1 MKKTTIGFALTG
13 SFCTFEKAL
22 TQMAELVRRGYEV
35 LPVVSFN
42 AGSLDTRF
50 MTAAHLRERLLE
62 ITGHLPIDTLK
73 DAEPIGPQ
81 KLCDV
86 FVIAPATGNS
96 LSKLVN
102 GQFDTPALLGAKS
115 HLRNEN
121 PLVLAVSTNDGLG
134 AAAQNIGRLL
144 TWRNVY
150 FVPFGQDDPVKKPRS
165 LVADFDQLPRTIAAA
180 LTGVQLQPMLY
191 GANVQKDEKC
201 CNKLATNAILQ

>member
-1 MKKTTIGFALTG
+1 MKQTTIGFALTG
-13 SFCTFEKAL
+13 SFCTFERAL
-22 TQMAELVRRGYEV
+22 SQMEELVKRGYDV
-35 LPVVSFN
+35 LPVLSFN
-42 AGSLDTRF
+42 AGTLDTRF
-50 MTAAHLRERLLE
+50 MKAERLRERITA
-62 ITGHLPIDTLK
+62 ITGHAPIDTLV
-73 DAEPIGPQ
+73 DAEPIGPK

-134 AAAQNIGRLL
+134 AAAQNIGKLL

-150 FVPFGQDDPVKKPRS
+150 FVPFGQDDPLKKPRS
-165 LVADFDQLPRTIAAA
+165 LVADFDQIPRTVAAA
-180 LTGVQLQPMLY
+180 LAGAQVQPMLTQR
-191 GANVQKDEKC
+191 G
-201 CNKLATNAILQ
+201 

>member
-1 MKKTTIGFALTG
+1 MKPLTIGFALTS
-13 SFCTFEKAL
+13 SFCTFERAL
-22 TQMAELVRRGYEV
+22 GQMEALVKRGYDV

-50 MTAAHLRERLLE
+50 MTAQHLRERIRE
-62 ITGHLPIDTLK
+62 ITGKEPIDSLVC
-73 DAEPIGPQ
+73 AEPIGPK

-86 FVIAPATGNS
+86 YVIAPATGNS
-96 LSKLVN
+96 LSKLAN

-115 HLRNEN
+115 HLRNDR

-144 TWRNVY
+144 SWRNVY

-165 LVADFDQLPRTIAAA
+165 LVADFEQIPRTITAA
-180 LTGVQLQPMLY
+180 LEGVQIQPLL
-191 GANVQKDEKC
+191 AASTREK
-201 CNKLATNAILQ
+201 

>member
-1 MKKTTIGFALTG
+1 MKQTTIGFALTG
-13 SFCTFEKAL
+13 SFCTFERAL
-22 TQMAELVRRGYEV
+22 SQIEELVKRGYDV
-35 LPVVSFN
+35 LPVLSFN
-42 AGSLDTRF
+42 AGALDTRF
-50 MTAAHLRERLLE
+50 MKAERLRERITA
-62 ITGHLPIDTLK
+62 ITGHAPIDTLV
-73 DAEPIGPQ
+73 DAEPIGPK

-134 AAAQNIGRLL
+134 AAAQNIGKLL

-150 FVPFGQDDPVKKPRS
+150 FVPFGQDDPLKKPRS
-165 LVADFDQLPRTIAAA
+165 LVADFDQIPRTVAAA
-180 LTGVQLQPMLY
+180 LAGAQVQPMLTQR
-191 GANVQKDEKC
+191 G
-201 CNKLATNAILQ
+201 